1 MLAPKSQQ
9 AVYSLPSRSLW
20 DSSENLGKSTYEAV
34 TIIYYFSG
42 SFDGEQEVYQNNT
55 VLTVPTYTANID
67 HEVNIDNNSINE
79 TSEVPAETIDSN
91 DPDSQNDIP

>member
-1 MLAPKSQQ
+1 M
-9 AVYSLPSRSLW
+9 
-20 DSSENLGKSTYEAV
+20 GKSTYEAV
-34 TIIYYFSG
+34 TIIYFFSG

-55 VLTVPTYTANID
+55 VLTVPTYTTNID